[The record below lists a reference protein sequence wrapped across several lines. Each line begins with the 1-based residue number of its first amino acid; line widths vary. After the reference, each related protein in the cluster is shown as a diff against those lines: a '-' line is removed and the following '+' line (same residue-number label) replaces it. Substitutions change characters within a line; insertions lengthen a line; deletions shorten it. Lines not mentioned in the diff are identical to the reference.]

1 MLARTEAAHS
11 LVHDPMHE
19 FQCQLE
25 LTNFHLLSSALSI
38 SLHPLPLSSPLFHSL
53 PLSPLLNLRYILN
66 ELQGNSFMIFCS
78 TCATTQR
85 LTLVLRDLGFDAI
98 CLHGQMSQPKRIG
111 ALSKFT
117 AQKCNIIVATDVA
130 SRGLDIPHV
139 DCVLNYDI
147 PMHSKDYI
155 HRVGRT

>member
-1 MLARTEAAHS
+1 
-11 LVHDPMHE
+11 
-19 FQCQLE
+19 
-25 LTNFHLLSSALSI
+25 
-38 SLHPLPLSSPLFHSL
+38 
-53 PLSPLLNLRYILN
+53 
-66 ELQGNSFMIFCS
+66 MIFCS

-155 HRVGRT
+155 HRVGRTFWPPVSIPRHVLSLSFLHNRQPLPLYPLNRLQVRMQFFFCLFGCAWRR